1 MIGRFGK
8 QNATLDNYINTVTQ
22 KGDNMKITEFTYNN
36 PDSDGNISLEGSVLL
51 ENKTDFD
58 VEFVTVSSTVLNHAG
73 VTVGGNRQEEDA
85 EFITAK
91 SSGEMDLNFGW
102 NYHKDL
108 FDGKP
113 KKVKVLVE
121 TTMYKREFMKI
132 GSIEVPASKNTL
144 NMLKKDVSIG
154 GMVEIRGISVLRK
167 NDDDDGNIQLEI
179 RAGFRNISD
188 TYIDR
193 AQLNTR
199 IMDQRDAE
207 IESDISYESMP
218 SKSSWLC
225 YPSFWGIKP
234 GKIKNGEIV
243 LSASIFVPIG
253 TFTGEAT
260 ATPSKD

>member
-1 MIGRFGK
+1 
-8 QNATLDNYINTVTQ
+8 
-22 KGDNMKITEFTYNN
+22 MKITEFTYNN

-58 VEFVTVSSTVLNHAG
+58 VEFVTISSTVLNHAG
-73 VTVGGNRQEEDA
+73 VTVGGNRQEEDT
-85 EFITAK
+85 EFISAK
-91 SSGEMDLNFGW
+91 DSGEVDLTFGW

-113 KKVKVLVE
+113 KKMKALVE
-121 TTMYKREFMKI
+121 VTMYKREFMKV
-132 GSIEVPASKNTL
+132 GPPIEVPASTNTL

-154 GMVEIRGISVLRK
+154 GMAEIRGISVLRK

-193 AQLNTR
+193 AQLDAR
-199 IMDQRDAE
+199 LMDQRDAE
-207 IESDISYESMP
+207 IESNISYESMP

-225 YPSFWGIKP
+225 EPGFWSIKP
-234 GKIKNGEIV
+234 GKIKNAVIA

>member
-1 MIGRFGK
+1 
-8 QNATLDNYINTVTQ
+8 
-22 KGDNMKITEFTYNN
+22 MKITEFTCNN
-36 PDSDGNISLEGSVLL
+36 PDSDGDIRLEGSVLL

-58 VEFVTVSSTVLNHAG
+58 VEFVTISTTVLNHAG
-73 VTVGGNRQEEDA
+73 VTVGGNKQEEDA

-91 SSGEMDLNFGW
+91 SSGEVDLDLGW
-102 NYHKDL
+102 SYHKDF

-113 KKVKVLVE
+113 KKMKALVE
-121 TTMYKREFMKI
+121 ATMYKREFVKV

-154 GMVEIRGISVLRK
+154 GMVEIRGVSVLRK
-167 NDDDDGNIQLEI
+167 KDNDEGDVQLEI

-193 AQLNTR
+193 AQLNTKL
-199 IMDQRDAE
+199 MDQRDAE
-207 IESDISYESMP
+207 IDSNIDYESLP

-225 YPSFWGIKP
+225 EPSFWGVKP
-234 GKIKNGEIV
+234 GKIKNAEIV
-243 LSASIFVPIG
+243 ISASIFVPIG

-260 ATPSKD
+260 ATLSKD

>member
-1 MIGRFGK
+1 
-8 QNATLDNYINTVTQ
+8 
-22 KGDNMKITEFTYNN
+22 MKITEFTYNN
-36 PDSDGNISLEGSVLL
+36 PDSDGDISLEGSILL

-58 VEFVTVSSTVLNHAG
+58 VEYITVSSTVLNHAD
-73 VTVGGNRQEEDA
+73 VTVGGNRQEEDG

-91 SSGEMDLNFGW
+91 SSGEVDLNFGW

-113 KKVKVLVE
+113 KKMKALVE
-121 TTMYKREFMKI
+121 VTMYKREFMKI
-132 GSIEVPASKNTL
+132 GRIEVPASKNTL

-154 GMVEIRGISVLRK
+154 GMVEIRGVSVLRK
-167 NDDDDGNIQLEI
+167 EDDDEGDLQLEI

-188 TYIDR
+188 TSMDR
-193 AQLNTR
+193 AQLNTK

-207 IESDISYESMP
+207 IDSDISYESMP

-225 YPSFWGIKP
+225 EPSFWSIKP
-234 GKIKNGEIV
+234 GKVKNGEVV

-253 TFTGEAT
+253 TFTGEAI

>member
-1 MIGRFGK
+1 
-8 QNATLDNYINTVTQ
+8 
-22 KGDNMKITEFTYNN
+22 MKITEFTYKN
-36 PDSDGNISLEGSVLL
+36 PDSDGDIRLEGSVLL

-73 VTVGGNRQEEDA
+73 VTVGGSRQEEDT
-85 EFITAK
+85 EFISAK
-91 SSGEMDLNFGW
+91 SSGEVDLNLGW
-102 NYHKDL
+102 GFHKDF

-113 KKVKVLVE
+113 KKMKALVE
-121 TTMYKREFMKI
+121 VTMYKREFMKI
-132 GSIEVPASKNTL
+132 GSIEVPASQNTL

-167 NDDDDGNIQLEI
+167 KNDDEGDVQLEI

-193 AQLNTR
+193 AQLDAR
-199 IMDQRDAE
+199 LLDQRDAE
-207 IESDISYESMP
+207 IASDMRYESLP

-225 YPSFWGIKP
+225 EPSFWGVKP
-234 GKIKNGEIV
+234 GKIKNAEIT